1 MPPTWQVASFS
12 ANLIWEIQPKSIKLI
27 QIIFLEIILL
37 KEGAIMDEGLI
48 VLVRGIIG
56 FFTLLIFTR
65 ILGKQQV
72 GQLTFFDYVVGIT
85 IGSTAS
91 TLTTDLTSSA
101 WAHWVGLLTWTV
113 LCFSLQL
120 ITLKSKTAE
129 KFLDG
134 EPTIIITN
142 GKVLEK
148 SMKKFRYTIGDLL
161 PQLRDKGIF
170 DLNEIAYAVLEKDGK
185 LSILKKTEY
194 DSVTPKDLKLETPT
208 DSIDIEVIYD
218 GSILKDNLASINRN
232 EKWLMIKLKKQDIND
247 AAEVFLATYNAT
259 SGLFID
265 LYEDGLEDKNK

>member
-1 MPPTWQVASFS
+1 MKA
-12 ANLIWEIQPKSIKLI
+12 
-27 QIIFLEIILL
+27 
-37 KEGAIMDEGLI
+37 GAIMDEGLI

-101 WAHWVGLLTWTV
+101 WPHWVGLLTWTV
-113 LCFSLQL
+113 LCFSLQF

>member
-1 MPPTWQVASFS
+1 M
-12 ANLIWEIQPKSIKLI
+12 N
-27 QIIFLEIILL
+27 
-37 KEGAIMDEGLI
+37 EGLI

-72 GQLTFFDYVVGIT
+72 SQLTFFDYVVGIT

-101 WAHWVGLLTWTV
+101 WSHWVGLLTWTV
-113 LCFSLQL
+113 LCIILQL
-120 ITLKSKTAE
+120 ITVKSKTAE

-134 EPTIIITN
+134 EPTIIISN
-142 GKVLEK
+142 GKILEK

-161 PQLRDKGIF
+161 SQLRDKGVF
-170 DLNEIAYAVLEKDGK
+170 DLEEIAYAVLEKDGK

-194 DSVTPKDLKLETPT
+194 DFVTPKELEIETPN

-247 AAEVFLATYNAT
+247 ATEVFLATYNAT